1 MARSKKSRPEP
12 EPEDEFDAAEFA
24 KVLGGQ
30 GIVIDTSA
38 LLTSIFTHAGGV
50 DEIAKVISEN
60 MTSHIPAV
68 KTRTVDVVCR
78 LIQRVTETER
88 ERTRVDNMTDE
99 ELEAYLAQFMKSKK
113 AKRLSHGKEE
123 DPG

>member
-24 KVLGGQ
+24 KVLSGQ

>member
-1 MARSKKSRPEP
+1 MARTKKSRPEP

-24 KVLGGQ
+24 KVLSGQ

-88 ERTRVDNMTDE
+88 ERTRVDSMTDE
-99 ELEAYLAQFMKSKK
+99 ELEAYLGQFMKSRK
-113 AKRLSHGKEE
+113 AKRLSNGKEE